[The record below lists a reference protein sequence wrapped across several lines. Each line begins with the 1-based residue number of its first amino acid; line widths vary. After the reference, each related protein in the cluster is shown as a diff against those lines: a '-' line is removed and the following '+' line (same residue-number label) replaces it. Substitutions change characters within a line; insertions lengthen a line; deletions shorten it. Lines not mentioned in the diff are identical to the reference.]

1 MAFDLAHIWA
11 SMGVLGKSIA
21 GFLLLMAIA
30 CAGVTV
36 ERLIVLWKSNKESR
50 KFAGRAGRLINEWR
64 LQELTQVCEDH
75 KASAL
80 ARLFGAIAD
89 RYMKSL
95 GGRSSAVEMAR
106 NESERSLENISADM
120 RRGLSVLASVGS
132 VAPFV
137 GLLGTVVGIIGA
149 FQGIAAT
156 GSGGLAAV
164 SAGIAEAL
172 IETAFGLMVAIPA
185 VLLFNW
191 LTAKINA
198 IELTLVKSAGELLDE
213 IENNDGRE
221 LVTGGASEESDSE
234 VPAGT
239 AAAEVAA

>member
-11 SMGVLGKSIA
+11 SMGALGKGIA
-21 GFLLLMAIA
+21 AVLLIMAIA
-30 CAGVTV
+30 SAGVTV
-36 ERLIVLWKSNKESR
+36 ERLLVLRKSNKESR
-50 KFAGRAGRLINEWR
+50 KFAGGAGPLIDRWDLEG
-64 LQELTQVCEDH
+64 LKALCENH

-80 ARLFGAIAD
+80 AKLFGAIVK
-89 RYMKSL
+89 RYTGAT
-95 GGRSSAVEMAR
+95 GGNVSPVELAR
-106 NESERSLENISADM
+106 NESERTLEAQGAEL

-156 GSGGLAAV
+156 GSGGLGAV

-191 LTAKINA
+191 LTNRINA
-198 IELTLVKSAGELLDE
+198 IELTLARSAGELLDE
-213 IENNDGRE
+213 IENNHGRE
-221 LVTGGASEESDSE
+221 SSGVKHR
-234 VPAGT
+234 
-239 AAAEVAA
+239 AA